1 MAIPTSILLTG
12 ASGFVGGHLSAAL
25 HTAFPEAKLVTTTF
39 DLRDLEAVERIVRE
53 TKPTACFHL
62 AAISAIPDARK
73 DPSAAWQINLIA
85 TLGLAESI
93 LRHAPDAQ
101 MLFPSSADAYGAS
114 FRNAARLD
122 ESAPL
127 APQNT
132 YAATKA
138 AADLALGA
146 MAADGLKVV
155 RLRPFNHTGAGQSAA
170 FVLPSFAR
178 QIARICAGLQEPAIE
193 VGNLEVRR
201 DFLDV
206 RDVCD
211 AYVACFAKRESIEP
225 GLTLNIASGTGRR
238 IGDILQMLCYIAG
251 VKPEI
256 RQTAS
261 RMRPSDIQLSVG
273 DATRARNL
281 LGWAPQI
288 PWDKTLS
295 DVLDDWH
302 LRVRLDSKA

>member
-1 MAIPTSILLTG
+1 MAAPANILITG
-12 ASGFVGGHLSAAL
+12 AAGFVGGRLSAAL
-25 HTAFPEAKLVTTTF
+25 PSAFPDVNLVKTTF
-39 DLRDLEAVERIVRE
+39 DLRDRASVERIVRE
-53 TKPTACFHL
+53 TKPVACFHL
-62 AAISAIPDARK
+62 AAISAIPEARK
-73 DPSAAWQINLIA
+73 DPAAAWQVNLLA
-85 TLGLAESI
+85 TLSLAESI
-93 LRHAPDAQ
+93 LQYAPEAQ
-101 MLFPSSADAYGAS
+101 LLFPSSADAYGAS

-146 MAADGLKVV
+146 MAADGLRVV
-155 RLRPFNHTGAGQSAA
+155 RVRPFNHTGAGQSAA
-170 FVLPSFAR
+170 FVIPAFAR
-178 QIARICAGLQEPAIE
+178 QIARIRAGLQEPVIE
-193 VGNLEVRR
+193 VGNLEARR

-211 AYVACFAKRESIEP
+211 AYVACFARRETIEP
-225 GLTLNIASGTGRR
+225 GLTLNIASGKDRR
-238 IGDILQMLCYIAG
+238 IGDILQMLCDIAG

-256 RQTAS
+256 RPSPS
-261 RMRPSDIQLSVG
+261 RMRPSDIPLSVG

-281 LGWAPQI
+281 LAWAPKITWEQ
-288 PWDKTLS
+288 TLA

-302 LRVRLDSKA
+302 SRVASHKQA